1 MTTESEQAKAEAK
14 ASNAK
19 ISKDLSPFSSS
30 SNSTQSDSRNIS
42 SYDSRG
48 VEASK
53 FHTSCGR
60 EHSASLKCISQN
72 YEAKALCQPYFDA
85 YKKCKREEHQKLLEE
100 RGRNPKPM
108 F

>member
-1 MTTESEQAKAEAK
+1 MTTESEQATAEAK

-60 EHSASLKCISQN
+60 EHSASLKCISQSHSFRT
-72 YEAKALCQPYFDA
+72 EGKIFFDLS
-85 YKKCKREEHQKLLEE
+85 C
-100 RGRNPKPM
+100 
-108 F
+108 